1 MVDNWKHSGPKGYYV
16 KCLELFGNPVFVA
29 NVKNGS
35 AYWKTKGLFDE
46 HLLRDESVKH
56 CVPRNHLDYFYSSV
70 KFYIP
75 PNKVL
80 DVLKISGSINYDGLK
95 KHLTARCAG
104 IGANYATLYLAMQ
117 VANGKLKIEEVK
129 KNDMYQKMIRGEIIS
144 HDKLHKIM
152 YKMKKENKDK
162 YKKELLLEY
171 ATYAYDKCH
180 KD

>member
-16 KCLELFGNPVFVA
+16 KCLELFGIPVFVA

-95 KHLTARCAG
+95 KHLT
-104 IGANYATLYLAMQ
+104 
-117 VANGKLKIEEVK
+117 
-129 KNDMYQKMIRGEIIS
+129 DSEIILGNIHVFTTLNVDRQREAFGS
-144 HDKLHKIM
+144 LLKGLRELDDRNGFAYNDKNLVIGSINLVNGAKQVPAKLIQIT
-152 YKMKKENKDK
+152 KDFLIF
-162 YKKELLLEY
+162 EDL
-171 ATYAYDKCH
+171 
-180 KD
+180 